1 MRILLLTLFVFH
13 YFLFCGQLLNNSALY
28 YSDSISQSIQFQ
40 GQSYVGST
48 HLPLSI
54 TKVLYNGGYID
65 THMKEN
71 AAAKLNKL
79 NRVGFESMLNLSYF
93 NFDPIILK
101 KYGFYVNVSS
111 LTSTGVEYTDDFY
124 HATLDGNSSYKG
136 EYINLQQSGFH
147 ARFYNSIGAG
157 IMNNKFKLGISYT
170 SIQSEINAQLY
181 EGGITVSPDATT
193 LDANL
198 NGYMTSSNATDN
210 LFNPYS
216 WGMALNFEITNYI
229 NKLDSNS
236 NSRIIAGVNGFG
248 IQKLTN
254 ASYIYLD
261 TNLTYSG
268 VHIQNITD
276 VNNPLLPSNILD
288 SLNENSSQLNFL
300 PFELFVHKIG
310 GKKSAKIH
318 SCYGLRY
325 RSLSNYSVLLYAGA
339 EYHFNKKI
347 TIGSVLSYGGYSSLN
362 HGIYA
367 RYKSKKFIAAINTNN
382 FIGLFS
388 KNSLGTGLNL
398 SFCYFIK

>member
-1 MRILLLTLFVFH
+1 MRLLLLTI
-13 YFLFCGQLLNNSALY
+13 FLFNCFLSYGQLLNNSALY
-28 YSDSISQSIQFQ
+28 YSDSISQAIQFE
-40 GQSYVGST
+40 GQSYIGST
-48 HLPLSI
+48 HIPLSI
-54 TKVLYNGGYID
+54 TRVFYNGGFID
-65 THMKEN
+65 SDMKEQ
-71 AAAKLNKL
+71 ASAKLNKL
-79 NRVGFESMLNLSYF
+79 NRVGFESKLNLSYI
-93 NFDPIILK
+93 NFEPIIFK
-101 KYGFYVNVSS
+101 KYGLYVNVSS
-111 LTSTGVEYTDDFY
+111 LTSIGVEYTDDFY
-124 HATLDGNSSYKG
+124 HATLEGNSSYKG

-147 ARFYNSIGAG
+147 SRFYNAIGAG
-157 IMNNKFKLGISYT
+157 IMNPKFKLGISYT

-181 EGGITVSPDATT
+181 EGGITVSPDATS

-198 NGYMTSSNATDN
+198 NGYMTSSNTTAN
-210 LFNPYS
+210 LLNPYS
-216 WGMALNFEITNYI
+216 WGVALNFEITNYI

-236 NSRIIAGVNGFG
+236 NARIIAGINGFG
-248 IQKLTN
+248 FQKLTN

-268 VHIQNITD
+268 FHIQNIAD
-276 VNNPLLPSNILD
+276 FNNPLVPSNILD
-288 SLNENSSQLNFL
+288 SLTENSSQLNLL

-310 GKKSAKIH
+310 GKKTAKLH

-339 EYHFNKKI
+339 EYHFNQKI

-362 HGIYA
+362 HGIFA